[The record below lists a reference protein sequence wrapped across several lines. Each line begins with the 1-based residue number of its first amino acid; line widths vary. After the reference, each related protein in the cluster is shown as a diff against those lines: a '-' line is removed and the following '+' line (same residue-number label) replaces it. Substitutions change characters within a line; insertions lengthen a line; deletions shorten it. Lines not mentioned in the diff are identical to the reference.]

1 MLPFKRWIVSN
12 DGEETMLHALR
23 ATAFVAMVMAMS
35 GGFASAQ
42 QGPPQ
47 FVRGQITAADDTS
60 VTVKTREGPT
70 VKLALAKDVRVQG
83 IVKADPAGVAKGAY
97 IGVASEPDAAGKL
110 SAKEVHIFP
119 EPMRGTAEGHRKWDL
134 TPKSMM
140 TNATVDAFKDR
151 MVTLK
156 YKDGDKTGEQMI
168 SVPANTPIVTYVPGD
183 KTLLKA
189 GAHVFAA
196 AQKGADGSM
205 TALRLAVGKDG
216 VVPPM

>member
-1 MLPFKRWIVSN
+1 
-12 DGEETMLHALR
+12 MLHVLRGAAVAGAL
-23 ATAFVAMVMAMS
+23 AAMLAGTA
-35 GGFASAQ
+35 GAQ
-42 QGPPQ
+42 QAPPQ
-47 FVRGQITAADDTS
+47 FVRGQITAADDS
-60 VTVKTREGPT
+60 SITVKTREGPT

-151 MVTLK
+151 TVTLK
-156 YKDGDKTGEQMI
+156 YKDGDKMGEQMI
-168 SVPANTPIVTYVPGD
+168 TVPANTPIVTYVPGD
-183 KTLLKA
+183 KMLLKP
-189 GAHVFAA
+189 GAHIFAA
-196 AQKGADGSM
+196 AAKGSDGSM
-205 TALRLAVGKDG
+205 TALRVAVGKDG
-216 VVPPM
+216 LVPPM